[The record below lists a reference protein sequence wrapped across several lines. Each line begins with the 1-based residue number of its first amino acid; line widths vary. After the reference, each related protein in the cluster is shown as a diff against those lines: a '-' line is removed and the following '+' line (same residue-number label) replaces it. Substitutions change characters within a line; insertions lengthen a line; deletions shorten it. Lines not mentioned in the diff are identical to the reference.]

1 MPWIG
6 IEKDQGLFYE
16 GGYRHGHA
24 VWPIPVTAPAA
35 IIAEAD
41 FPPNLPPSYAL
52 EQADVLFREDSFD
65 AVTRVRRG
73 RLYLASQGRPEDW
86 EVYPHPYRPTEV
98 NEAMGKR
105 GGTVARR
112 LFTFQPLHVPNHL
125 QEIEAK
131 GGRPLVVI
139 GTQAGFSI
147 WKLTAVE
154 GSSLGEYLLTLR
166 SRQTFG
172 ALPELNLGAIPASH
186 RRAVRDAVAKLRDDI
201 FRAGP
206 ASVVDRSR
214 DVAAA
219 ALSGYLQHLGK
230 IRPGKE
236 LDELVKRLTA
246 IDDARKKRVVV
257 AAAEIVRIFHSRVKP
272 SVQERLPVP
281 PVREQ
286 DAELAVYCVGSI
298 LCELGWAE
306 WS

>member
-1 MPWIG
+1 VPWIG
-6 IEKDQGLFYE
+6 IDKDQGLLYE

-52 EQADVLFREDSFD
+52 EQADALFREDSFD

-73 RLYLASQGRPEDW
+73 RLYLASQARPEDW
-86 EVYPHPYRPTEV
+86 QVYPHPYRPTEAH
-98 NEAMGKR
+98 EAMGTR
-105 GGTVARR
+105 GGTLPRR
-112 LFTFQPLHVPNHL
+112 LFTFQPFHVPNRL

-131 GGRPLVVI
+131 GGSPLVVI
-139 GTQAGFSI
+139 GTQASYSI

-154 GSSLGEYLLTLR
+154 GSSIGEYLLTLR

-172 ALPELNLGAIPASH
+172 ALPELNLAVIPAPH
-186 RRAVRDAVAKLRDDI
+186 RRAVRDAVTKLRDDI

-206 ASVVDRSR
+206 SSVVDRAR
-214 DVAAA
+214 DVASA
-219 ALSGYLQHLGK
+219 ALSGYLQSLGA
-230 IRPGKE
+230 IRPGKDLNE
-236 LDELVKRLTA
+236 LIKKLDSLEDPHR
-246 IDDARKKRVVV
+246 KRVAA
-257 AAAEIVRIFHSRVKP
+257 AAAEIVRLFHSRAKS
-272 SVQERLPVP
+272 SVQERLPVS

-286 DAELAVYCVGSI
+286 EAELAAYCAGSI
-298 LCELGWAE
+298 LCELGWAN